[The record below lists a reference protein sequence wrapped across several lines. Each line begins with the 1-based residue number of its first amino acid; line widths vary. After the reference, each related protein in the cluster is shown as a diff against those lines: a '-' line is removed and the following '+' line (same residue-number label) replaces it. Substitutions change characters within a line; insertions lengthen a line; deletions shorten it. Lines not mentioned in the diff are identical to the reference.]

1 MKKNIKML
9 FVYVFTVVFIVPTSI
24 CAIDTPQVSVILDNE
39 YIVYDEYYGI
49 PYIDENN
56 RTMVPLRLTLESFGA
71 EVEWVGELN
80 LVVITHGDIVV
91 NVPIGEKFIYRNEEK
106 IENDT
111 YAINKNSRIYLPI
124 RIVMEAFG
132 CEVLWDGDN
141 RVVIINSDNGPYKDK
156 ANARYDLREEG
167 NVTSVKN
174 QKDLGTCWAFAALG
188 SIESSLLK
196 QTGEVYDF
204 SEDNV
209 SLKHGYNLTQDEGGD
224 FMLALAYFARWSGP
238 ILESDD
244 IYGDGISTKDVKS
257 VKHLQEAYFIP
268 ADDFETIKNTV
279 KNYGGVHTSIYWEYR
294 DTENEKYYNR
304 NTYSMYYDG
313 EEKSNHDV
321 VIVGW
326 DDNYPKENFIIRPE
340 GDGAFIC
347 KNSFGTDFGEE
358 GYFYISYYD
367 TYVGK
372 QNMVYSK
379 IEDNDNYDKI
389 YQSDWLGL
397 VGKLG
402 FNTDTA
408 YFSNVY
414 ETGNQQEQL
423 NAISFYTT
431 GINSKY
437 EVYLV
442 ENFTSKD
449 DLKNMMF
456 LESGFREYSGYYT
469 VNLKQPLTLDKNN
482 KFAVIIKMTTPG
494 TKFPIAAEFDRDVK
508 WLGKVD
514 LSDGEG
520 YISYDGEIWE
530 DTEEVLQSN
539 VCLKAFTDM
548 LGDYVNQPT
557 EDTNKSLENQPDE
570 FGDSINESGQG
581 EPVDQVEPTETNLPT
596 ESSSASRG

>member
-9 FVYVFTVVFIVPTSI
+9 FVYVFTIVFIVPTSI

-71 EVEWVGELN
+71 KVEWVGELS

-91 NVPIGEKFIYRNEEK
+91 NVSIGEKFIYKNEEK

-111 YAINKNSRIYLPI
+111 YAINNNSRIYLPI

-174 QKDLGTCWAFAALG
+174 QKNLGTCWAFAALG

-196 QTGEVYDF
+196 QSGEIYDF

-268 ADDFETIKNTV
+268 ADNFETIKNTV

-304 NTYSMYYDG
+304 NTYSMNYDG

-389 YQSDWLGL
+389 YQADWLGL

-437 EVYLV
+437 EVYIV
-442 ENFTSKD
+442 EDFTSKD
-449 DLKNMMF
+449 DLKNMIF

-469 VNLKQPLTLDKNN
+469 IKLKQPITLDKNK

-520 YISYDGEIWE
+520 YISYDGEVWE

-548 LGDYVNQPT
+548 VVDYVNQPA
-557 EDTNKSLENQPDE
+557 EDTTKSLENQPDE
-570 FGDSINESGQG
+570 TVDSINES
-581 EPVDQVEPTETNLPT
+581 DQDESADKIEPTESN
-596 ESSSASRG
+596 SASRGK

>member
-9 FVYVFTVVFIVPTSI
+9 FIYVFTVVFIVPTSI
-24 CAIDTPQVSVILDNE
+24 CAIDAPQVSVILDNE

-49 PYIDENN
+49 PYIDDNN

-80 LVVITHGDIVV
+80 LVVIKHEDIVV
-91 NVPIGEKFIYRNEEK
+91 NVPIGEKFIYKNEEK

-111 YAINKNSRIYLPI
+111 YAVNKKSRIYLPI

-141 RVVIINSDNGPYKDK
+141 RVVIINSDHGPYKDK
-156 ANARYDLREEG
+156 ANARFDLREEG
-167 NVTSVKN
+167 NVTSVKD
-174 QKDLGTCWAFAALG
+174 QKELGTCWAFAALG

-196 QTGEVYDF
+196 QTGEIYDF

-209 SLKHGYNLTQDEGGD
+209 SLKHGYNLTQDQGGD

-238 ILESDD
+238 IMESDD
-244 IYGDGISTKDVKS
+244 VYGDGISSQDVKS

-268 ADDFETIKNTV
+268 ADNFETIKDTV

-294 DTENEKYYNR
+294 DVENEKYYNK
-304 NTYSMYYDG
+304 NTYSLNYNG
-313 EEKSNHDV
+313 KEETNHDV

-326 DDNYPKENFIIRPE
+326 DDEYPKENFIIQPDE
-340 GDGAFIC
+340 DGAFIC

-367 TYVGK
+367 AYIGK

-389 YQSDWLGL
+389 YQADWLGL

-402 FNTDTA
+402 FNTDTG

-414 ETGNQQEQL
+414 ETGNQQEEL
-423 NAISFYTT
+423 KAVSFYTT

-442 ENFTSKD
+442 ENFTGKD
-449 DLKNMMF
+449 DLKNMIF

-469 VNLKQPLTLDKNN
+469 INLKQPITLDKNK
-482 KFAVIIKMTTPG
+482 KFAVIVKMTTPG

-539 VCLKAFTDM
+539 VCLKAFTDIVVDQ
-548 LGDYVNQPT
+548 LVKDTAEESESQPVEQSDTENVSNPDEATDGIESSNDNQPT
-557 EDTNKSLENQPDE
+557 E
-570 FGDSINESGQG
+570 
-581 EPVDQVEPTETNLPT
+581 V
-596 ESSSASRG
+596 